1 VRSSL
6 EADSF
11 RRDEDERGL
20 IDAGE
25 VAQMLG
31 MTVDWVYEQSR
42 RGRIPTITLG
52 RFRRYRRAAI
62 EAWLLS
68 IERGSVGAGR

>member
-1 VRSSL
+1 MANSS
-6 EADSF
+6 A
-11 RRDEDERGL
+11 RDVSQPDDDREL
-20 IDAGE
+20 MDAE
-25 VAQMLG
+25 QVAAMLG

-52 RFRRYRRAAI
+52 RYRRYRRTAI

-68 IERGSVGAGR
+68 IERGDLGRVN